1 MKEGFLLKKIIN
13 NITDLIGQTPL
24 IKLNQ
29 VVEDGMANV
38 YLKLESF
45 NAGGSVKDRIA
56 LQMIEDAE
64 ENGTLK
70 AGDTI
75 IEASSG
81 NTGVGISFVAAAKGY
96 KVKIFM
102 PESMS
107 IERRRLMQAYGAEL
121 ELTSAEGGMKEAI
134 AKADELVKQEGY
146 VKLSQF
152 ENPSNPKVHEK
163 TTGPEI
169 YEALG
174 QQAPDAF
181 VAGVGTG
188 GTITGAGSFLKSKN
202 TAIEIIAVESDDS
215 AVLSGEESGSHK
227 IQGISAGFIPE
238 VLDTE
243 IYQSIERIT
252 NDEAIDLTRRLAAEE
267 GILVGISS
275 GAAVA
280 AALKVA
286 RRLGSDK
293 SVVAVAPDTGERYL
307 STVAFNQES

>member
-1 MKEGFLLKKIIN
+1 MKEGFLLKKIAD
-13 NITDLIGQTPL
+13 NITEFIGQTPL

-29 VVEDGMANV
+29 VVENGMAHI

-64 ENGTLK
+64 KSGQLK
-70 AGDTI
+70 AEDTLV
-75 IEASSG
+75 EASSG
-81 NTGVGISFVAAAKGY
+81 NTGIGISFVAAAKGY
-96 KVKIFM
+96 KVKVFM

-134 AKADELVKQEGY
+134 AKADDLAKQEGY

-152 ENPSNPKVHEK
+152 ENLSNPKVHEK

-169 YEALG
+169 YEALD
-174 QQAPDAF
+174 QQTPDAF

-188 GTITGAGSFLKSKN
+188 GTITGAGSFLKDKN
-202 TAIEIIAVESDDS
+202 SAMEIVAVEADDS
-215 AVLSGEESGSHK
+215 AVLSGEPSGSHK

-238 VLDTE
+238 VLDTD

-252 NDEAIDLTRRLAAEE
+252 NDEAIEMTRRLAAEE

-286 RRLGSDK
+286 RRLGSGK
-293 SVVAVAPDTGERYL
+293 RVVAVAPDTGERYL
-307 STVAFNQES
+307 STVAFDQEK

>member
-1 MKEGFLLKKIIN
+1 MNKRIN
-13 NITDLIGQTPL
+13 NITELIGQTPL
-24 IKLNQ
+24 VKLNQ
-29 VVEDGMANV
+29 VVESDMADV

-56 LQMIEDAE
+56 LRMIEDAE
-64 ENGTLK
+64 EDGTLK

-75 IEASSG
+75 VEASSG
-81 NTGVGISFVAAAKGY
+81 NTGIGIAFVAAAKGY
-96 KVKIFM
+96 QVKIFM

-107 IERRRLMQAYGAEL
+107 VERRRLMQAYGAEL
-121 ELTSAEGGMKEAI
+121 ELTSAEGGMKEAL
-134 AKADELVKQEGY
+134 AEAEELVKQEGY

-152 ENPSNPKVHEK
+152 ENPSNPKVHEE

-169 YEALG
+169 YEALD

-202 TAIEIIAVESDDS
+202 PDIEIIAMEADDS
-215 AVLSGEESGSHK
+215 AVLSGEPSGSHK
-227 IQGISAGFIPE
+227 IQGVSAGFIPE

-252 NDEAIDLTRRLAAEE
+252 NDEAIELTRRLAVEE
-267 GILVGISS
+267 GILMGISS
-275 GAAVA
+275 GAAAA

-286 RRLGSDK
+286 RRLGAGK
-293 SVVAVAPDTGERYL
+293 TVVAVAPDTGERYL
-307 STVAFNQES
+307 STVAFNPEN

>member
-1 MKEGFLLKKIIN
+1 MKKIAD
-13 NITDLIGQTPL
+13 NITEFIGQTPL

-29 VVEDGMANV
+29 VVENGMAHI

-64 ENGTLK
+64 KSGQLK
-70 AGDTI
+70 AEDTLV
-75 IEASSG
+75 EASSG
-81 NTGVGISFVAAAKGY
+81 NTGIGISFVAAAKGY

-134 AKADELVKQEGY
+134 AKADDLAKQEGY

-152 ENPSNPKVHEK
+152 ENLSNPKVHEK

-169 YEALG
+169 YEALD
-174 QQAPDAF
+174 QQTPDAF

-188 GTITGAGSFLKSKN
+188 GTITGAGSFLKDKN
-202 TAIEIIAVESDDS
+202 SAMEIVAVEADDS
-215 AVLSGEESGSHK
+215 AVLSGEPSGSHK

-238 VLDTE
+238 VLDTD

-252 NDEAIDLTRRLAAEE
+252 NDEAIEMTRRLAAEE

-286 RRLGSDK
+286 RRLGSGK
-293 SVVAVAPDTGERYL
+293 RVVAVAPDTGERYL
-307 STVAFNQES
+307 STVAFDQEK

>member
-1 MKEGFLLKKIIN
+1 MNKRIN
-13 NITDLIGQTPL
+13 NIAELIGQTPL
-24 IKLNQ
+24 VKLNQ
-29 VVEDGMANV
+29 VVESDMADV

-56 LQMIEDAE
+56 LRMIEDAE
-64 ENGTLK
+64 EDGTLK

-75 IEASSG
+75 VEASSG
-81 NTGVGISFVAAAKGY
+81 NTGIGIAFVAAAKGY
-96 KVKIFM
+96 QVKIFM

-107 IERRRLMQAYGAEL
+107 VERRRLMQAYGAEL
-121 ELTSAEGGMKEAI
+121 ELTSAEGGMKEAL
-134 AKADELVKQEGY
+134 AEAEELVKQEGY

-152 ENPSNPKVHEK
+152 ENPSNPKVHEE

-169 YEALG
+169 YEALD

-202 TAIEIIAVESDDS
+202 PDIEIIAMEADDS
-215 AVLSGEESGSHK
+215 AVLSGEPSGSHK
-227 IQGISAGFIPE
+227 IQGVSAGFIPE
-238 VLDTE
+238 VLDTD

-252 NDEAIDLTRRLAAEE
+252 NDEAIELTRRLAVEE

-275 GAAVA
+275 GAAAA

-286 RRLGSDK
+286 RGLGAGK
-293 SVVAVAPDTGERYL
+293 TVVAVAPDTGERYL
-307 STVAFNQES
+307 STVAFNPEN

>member
-1 MKEGFLLKKIIN
+1 MKEGFLLKKIAD
-13 NITDLIGQTPL
+13 NITEFIGQTPL

-29 VVEDGMANV
+29 VVENGMAHI

-64 ENGTLK
+64 KSGQLK
-70 AGDTI
+70 AEDTLV
-75 IEASSG
+75 EASSG
-81 NTGVGISFVAAAKGY
+81 NTGIGISFVAAAKGY

-134 AKADELVKQEGY
+134 AKADDLAKQEGY

-152 ENPSNPKVHEK
+152 ENLSNPKVHEK

-169 YEALG
+169 YEALD
-174 QQAPDAF
+174 QQTPDAF

-188 GTITGAGSFLKSKN
+188 GTITGAGSFLKDKN
-202 TAIEIIAVESDDS
+202 SAMEIVAVEADDS
-215 AVLSGEESGSHK
+215 AVLSGEPSGSHK

-238 VLDTE
+238 VLDTD

-252 NDEAIDLTRRLAAEE
+252 NDEAIEMTRRLAAEE

-286 RRLGSDK
+286 RRLGSGK
-293 SVVAVAPDTGERYL
+293 RVVAVAPDTGERYL
-307 STVAFNQES
+307 STVAFDQEK

>member
-1 MKEGFLLKKIIN
+1 MNKRIN
-13 NITDLIGQTPL
+13 NITELIGQTPL
-24 IKLNQ
+24 VKLNQ
-29 VVEDGMANV
+29 VVENDMADV

-64 ENGTLK
+64 KAGTLK

-75 IEASSG
+75 VEASSG
-81 NTGVGISFVAAAKGY
+81 NTGIGIAFVAAAKGY
-96 KVKIFM
+96 QVKIFM

-107 IERRRLMQAYGAEL
+107 VERRRLMQAYGAEI

-134 AKADELVKQEGY
+134 AKAEELVKQEGY

-152 ENPSNPKVHEK
+152 ENPSNPKVHEQ

-169 YEALG
+169 YEALD

-188 GTITGAGSFLKSKN
+188 GTITGAGSFLKSKK
-202 TAIEIIAVESDDS
+202 ADIEIVAVEADDS
-215 AVLSGEESGSHK
+215 AVLSGEPSGSHK

-238 VLDTE
+238 VLDTQ

-252 NDEAIDLTRRLAAEE
+252 NDEAIELTRRLAAEE
-267 GILVGISS
+267 GILAGISS
-275 GAAVA
+275 GAAAA
-280 AALKVA
+280 AALKTA
-286 RRLGSDK
+286 RRLGVGK
-293 SVVAVAPDTGERYL
+293 IVVAVAPDTGERYL
-307 STVAFNQES
+307 STVAFNPEN

>member
-1 MKEGFLLKKIIN
+1 MNKRIN
-13 NITDLIGQTPL
+13 NITELIGQTPL
-24 IKLNQ
+24 VKLNQ
-29 VVEDGMANV
+29 VVENDMADV

-64 ENGTLK
+64 KAGTLK

-75 IEASSG
+75 VEASSG
-81 NTGVGISFVAAAKGY
+81 NTGIGIAFVAAAKGY
-96 KVKIFM
+96 QVKIFM

-107 IERRRLMQAYGAEL
+107 VERRRLMQAYGAEI

-134 AKADELVKQEGY
+134 AKAEELVKQEGY

-152 ENPSNPKVHEK
+152 ENPSNPKVHEQ

-169 YEALG
+169 YEALD

-188 GTITGAGSFLKSKN
+188 GTITGAGSFLKSKK
-202 TAIEIIAVESDDS
+202 ADIEIVAVEADDS
-215 AVLSGEESGSHK
+215 AVLSGEPSGSHK

-238 VLDTE
+238 VLDTQ

-252 NDEAIDLTRRLAAEE
+252 NDEAIELTRRLAAEE
-267 GILVGISS
+267 GILAGISS
-275 GAAVA
+275 GAAAA
-280 AALKVA
+280 AALKTA
-286 RRLGSDK
+286 RRLGVGK
-293 SVVAVAPDTGERYL
+293 IVVAVAPDTGERYL
-307 STVAFNQES
+307 STAAFNQED

>member
-1 MKEGFLLKKIIN
+1 MNKRIN
-13 NITDLIGQTPL
+13 NITELIGQTPL
-24 IKLNQ
+24 VKLNQ
-29 VVEDGMANV
+29 VVENDMADV

-64 ENGTLK
+64 KAGTLK

-75 IEASSG
+75 VEASSG
-81 NTGVGISFVAAAKGY
+81 NTGIGIAFVAAAKGY
-96 KVKIFM
+96 QVKIFM

-107 IERRRLMQAYGAEL
+107 VERRRLMQAYGAEI

-134 AKADELVKQEGY
+134 AKAEELVKQEGY

-152 ENPSNPKVHEK
+152 ENPSNPKVHEQ

-169 YEALG
+169 YEALD

-188 GTITGAGSFLKSKN
+188 GTITGAGSFLKSKK
-202 TAIEIIAVESDDS
+202 ADIEIVAVEADDS
-215 AVLSGEESGSHK
+215 AVLSGEPSGSHK

-238 VLDTE
+238 VLDTQ

-252 NDEAIDLTRRLAAEE
+252 NDEAIELTRRLAAEE
-267 GILVGISS
+267 GILAGISS
-275 GAAVA
+275 GAAAA
-280 AALKVA
+280 AALKTA
-286 RRLGSDK
+286 RRLGAGK
-293 SVVAVAPDTGERYL
+293 TVVAVAPDTGERYL
-307 STVAFNQES
+307 STVAFNPEN

>member
-1 MKEGFLLKKIIN
+1 MNKRIN
-13 NITDLIGQTPL
+13 NITELIGQTPL
-24 IKLNQ
+24 VKLNQ
-29 VVEDGMANV
+29 VVENDMADV

-64 ENGTLK
+64 KAGTLK

-75 IEASSG
+75 VEASSG
-81 NTGVGISFVAAAKGY
+81 NTGIGIAFVAAAKGY
-96 KVKIFM
+96 QVKIFM

-107 IERRRLMQAYGAEL
+107 VERRRLMQAYGAEI

-134 AKADELVKQEGY
+134 AKAEELVKQEGY

-152 ENPSNPKVHEK
+152 ENPSNPKVHEQ

-169 YEALG
+169 YEALD

-188 GTITGAGSFLKSKN
+188 GTITGAGSFLKSKK
-202 TAIEIIAVESDDS
+202 ADIEIVAVEADDS
-215 AVLSGEESGSHK
+215 AVLSGEPSGSHK

-238 VLDTE
+238 VLDTQ

-252 NDEAIDLTRRLAAEE
+252 NDEAIELTRRLAAEE
-267 GILVGISS
+267 GILAGISS
-275 GAAVA
+275 GAAAA
-280 AALKVA
+280 AALKTA
-286 RRLGSDK
+286 RRLGEGK
-293 SVVAVAPDTGERYL
+293 IVVAVAPDTGERYL
-307 STVAFNQES
+307 STAAFNQED

>member
-1 MKEGFLLKKIIN
+1 MKKIAD
-13 NITDLIGQTPL
+13 NITEFIGQTPL

-29 VVEDGMANV
+29 VVENGMAHI

-64 ENGTLK
+64 KSGQLK
-70 AGDTI
+70 AEDTLV
-75 IEASSG
+75 EASSG
-81 NTGVGISFVAAAKGY
+81 NTGIGISFVAAAKGY

-134 AKADELVKQEGY
+134 AKADDLAKQEGY

-152 ENPSNPKVHEK
+152 ENLSNPKVHEK
-163 TTGPEI
+163 ITGPEI
-169 YEALG
+169 YEALD
-174 QQAPDAF
+174 QQTPDAF

-188 GTITGAGSFLKSKN
+188 GTITGAGSFLKDKN
-202 TAIEIIAVESDDS
+202 SAMEIVAVEADDS
-215 AVLSGEESGSHK
+215 AVLSGEPSGSHK

-238 VLDTE
+238 VLDTD

-252 NDEAIDLTRRLAAEE
+252 NDEAIEMTRRLAAEE

-286 RRLGSDK
+286 RRLGSGK
-293 SVVAVAPDTGERYL
+293 RVVAVAPDTGERYL
-307 STVAFNQES
+307 STVAFDQEK

>member
-1 MKEGFLLKKIIN
+1 MNKRIN
-13 NITDLIGQTPL
+13 NITELIGQTPL
-24 IKLNQ
+24 VKLNQ
-29 VVEDGMANV
+29 VVENDMADV

-64 ENGTLK
+64 KAGTLK

-75 IEASSG
+75 VEASSG
-81 NTGVGISFVAAAKGY
+81 NTGIGIAFVAAAKGY
-96 KVKIFM
+96 QVKIFM

-107 IERRRLMQAYGAEL
+107 VERRRLMQAYGAEI

-134 AKADELVKQEGY
+134 AKAEELVKQEGY

-152 ENPSNPKVHEK
+152 ENPSNPKVHEQ

-169 YEALG
+169 YEALD

-188 GTITGAGSFLKSKN
+188 GTITGAGSFLKSKK
-202 TAIEIIAVESDDS
+202 ADIEIVAVEADDS
-215 AVLSGEESGSHK
+215 AVLSGEPSGSHK

-238 VLDTE
+238 VLDTQ

-252 NDEAIDLTRRLAAEE
+252 NDEAIELTRRLAAEE
-267 GILVGISS
+267 GILAGISS
-275 GAAVA
+275 GAAAA
-280 AALKVA
+280 AALKTA
-286 RRLGSDK
+286 RRLGAGK
-293 SVVAVAPDTGERYL
+293 IVVAVAPDTGERYL
-307 STVAFNQES
+307 STAAFNQED

>member
-1 MKEGFLLKKIIN
+1 MNKRIN
-13 NITDLIGQTPL
+13 NIAELIGQTPL
-24 IKLNQ
+24 VKLNQ
-29 VVEDGMANV
+29 VVESDMADV

-56 LQMIEDAE
+56 LRMIEDAE
-64 ENGTLK
+64 EDGTLK
-70 AGDTI
+70 VGDTI
-75 IEASSG
+75 VEASSG
-81 NTGVGISFVAAAKGY
+81 NTGIGIAFVAAAKGY
-96 KVKIFM
+96 QVKIFM

-107 IERRRLMQAYGAEL
+107 VERRRLMQAYGAEL
-121 ELTSAEGGMKEAI
+121 ELTSAEGGMKEAL
-134 AKADELVKQEGY
+134 AEAEELVKQEGY

-152 ENPSNPKVHEK
+152 ENPSNPKVHEE

-169 YEALG
+169 YEALD

-202 TAIEIIAVESDDS
+202 PDIEIIAMEADDS
-215 AVLSGEESGSHK
+215 AVLSGEPSGSHK
-227 IQGISAGFIPE
+227 IQGVSAGFIPE
-238 VLDTE
+238 VLDTD

-252 NDEAIDLTRRLAAEE
+252 NDEAIELTRRLAVEE

-275 GAAVA
+275 GAAAA

-286 RRLGSDK
+286 RGLGAGK
-293 SVVAVAPDTGERYL
+293 TVVAVAPDTGERYL
-307 STVAFNQES
+307 STVAFNPEN

>member
-1 MKEGFLLKKIIN
+1 MNKRIN
-13 NITDLIGQTPL
+13 NITELIGQTPL
-24 IKLNQ
+24 VKLNQ
-29 VVEDGMANV
+29 VVENDMADV

-64 ENGTLK
+64 KAGTLK

-75 IEASSG
+75 VEASSG
-81 NTGVGISFVAAAKGY
+81 NTGIGIAFVAAAKGY
-96 KVKIFM
+96 QVKIFM

-107 IERRRLMQAYGAEL
+107 VERRRLMQAYGAEI

-134 AKADELVKQEGY
+134 AKAEELVKQEGY

-152 ENPSNPKVHEK
+152 ENPSNPKVHEQ

-169 YEALG
+169 YEALD

-188 GTITGAGSFLKSKN
+188 GTITGAGSFLKSKK
-202 TAIEIIAVESDDS
+202 ADIEIVAVEADDS
-215 AVLSGEESGSHK
+215 AVLSGEPSGSHK
-227 IQGISAGFIPE
+227 IQGVSAGFIPE
-238 VLDTE
+238 VLDTQ

-252 NDEAIDLTRRLAAEE
+252 NDEAIELTRRLAAEE
-267 GILVGISS
+267 GILAGISS
-275 GAAVA
+275 GAAAA
-280 AALKVA
+280 AALKTA
-286 RRLGSDK
+286 RRLGAGK
-293 SVVAVAPDTGERYL
+293 IVVAVAPDTGERYL
-307 STVAFNQES
+307 STAAFNQED

>member
-1 MKEGFLLKKIIN
+1 MNKRIN
-13 NITDLIGQTPL
+13 NITELIGQTPL
-24 IKLNQ
+24 VKLNQ
-29 VVEDGMANV
+29 VVENDMADV

-64 ENGTLK
+64 KAGTLK

-75 IEASSG
+75 VEASSG
-81 NTGVGISFVAAAKGY
+81 NTGIGIAFVAAAKGY
-96 KVKIFM
+96 QVKIFM

-107 IERRRLMQAYGAEL
+107 VERRRLMQAYGAEL
-121 ELTSAEGGMKEAI
+121 ELTSAEGGMKEAL
-134 AKADELVKQEGY
+134 AEAEELVKQEGY

-152 ENPSNPKVHEK
+152 ENPSNPKVHEE

-169 YEALG
+169 YEALD

-202 TAIEIIAVESDDS
+202 PDIEIIAMEADDS
-215 AVLSGEESGSHK
+215 AVLSGEPSGSHK
-227 IQGISAGFIPE
+227 IQGVSAGFIPE
-238 VLDTE
+238 VLDTD

-252 NDEAIDLTRRLAAEE
+252 NDEAIELTRRLAAEE
-267 GILVGISS
+267 GILAGISS
-275 GAAVA
+275 GAAAA
-280 AALKVA
+280 AALKTA
-286 RRLGSDK
+286 RRLGAGK
-293 SVVAVAPDTGERYL
+293 IVVAVAPDTGERYL
-307 STVAFNQES
+307 STAAFNQED

>member
-1 MKEGFLLKKIIN
+1 MNKRIN
-13 NITDLIGQTPL
+13 NIAELIGQTPL
-24 IKLNQ
+24 VKLNQ
-29 VVEDGMANV
+29 VVESDMADV

-56 LQMIEDAE
+56 LRMIEDAE
-64 ENGTLK
+64 EDGTLK

-75 IEASSG
+75 VEASSG
-81 NTGVGISFVAAAKGY
+81 NTGIGIAFVAAAKGY
-96 KVKIFM
+96 QVKIFM

-107 IERRRLMQAYGAEL
+107 VERRRLMQAYGAEL
-121 ELTSAEGGMKEAI
+121 ELTSAEGGMKEAL
-134 AKADELVKQEGY
+134 AEAEELVKQEGY

-152 ENPSNPKVHEK
+152 ENPSNPKVHEE

-169 YEALG
+169 YEALD

-202 TAIEIIAVESDDS
+202 PDIEIIAMEADDS
-215 AVLSGEESGSHK
+215 AVLSGEPSGSHK
-227 IQGISAGFIPE
+227 IQGVSAGFIPE
-238 VLDTE
+238 VLDTD

-252 NDEAIDLTRRLAAEE
+252 NDEAIELTRRLAVEE

-275 GAAVA
+275 GAAAA

-286 RRLGSDK
+286 RRLGAGK
-293 SVVAVAPDTGERYL
+293 TVVAVAPDTGERYL
-307 STVAFNQES
+307 STVAFNPEN

>member
-1 MKEGFLLKKIIN
+1 MNKRIN
-13 NITDLIGQTPL
+13 NITELIGQTPL
-24 IKLNQ
+24 VKLNQ
-29 VVEDGMANV
+29 VVESDMADV

-64 ENGTLK
+64 KAGTLK

-75 IEASSG
+75 VEASSG
-81 NTGVGISFVAAAKGY
+81 NTGIGIAFVAAAKGY
-96 KVKIFM
+96 QVKIFM

-107 IERRRLMQAYGAEL
+107 VERRRLMQAYGAEI

-134 AKADELVKQEGY
+134 AKAEELVKQEGY

-152 ENPSNPKVHEK
+152 ENPSNPKVHEQ

-169 YEALG
+169 YEALD

-188 GTITGAGSFLKSKN
+188 GTITGAGSFLKSKK
-202 TAIEIIAVESDDS
+202 ADIEIVAVEADDS
-215 AVLSGEESGSHK
+215 AVLSGEPSGSHK

-238 VLDTE
+238 VLDTQ

-252 NDEAIDLTRRLAAEE
+252 NDEAIELTRRLAAEE
-267 GILVGISS
+267 GILAGISS
-275 GAAVA
+275 GAAAA
-280 AALKVA
+280 AALKTA
-286 RRLGSDK
+286 RRLGAGK
-293 SVVAVAPDTGERYL
+293 IVVAVAPDTGERYL
-307 STVAFNQES
+307 STAAFNQED